1 MLRRTWQAA
10 ERGNFKIADELSA
23 HANEPGSVTQ
33 QELSAALKTM
43 KCKVSETE
51 IDLLY
56 KTMGQL
62 SFDAAR
68 TSSTRANTEKKVIRV
83 INLARKAE
91 EIAKL
96 KPLPNYVLNSR
107 NGNKS
112 KTSSNIGSNQV
123 QAFEA
128 EKKYKKNLEMLK
140 SEIEERNRRIEA

>member
-1 MLRRTWQAA
+1 
-10 ERGNFKIADELSA
+10 
-23 HANEPGSVTQ
+23 
-33 QELSAALKTM
+33 M
-43 KCKVSETE
+43 KCKVSDTE

-56 KTMGQL
+56 KTMGQF

-68 TSSTRANTEKKVIRV
+68 TNSTRANTEKKVIRV

-123 QAFEA
+123 
-128 EKKYKKNLEMLK
+128 
-140 SEIEERNRRIEA
+140 